1 MSILKVLTNDRL
13 SNFFLQLKSI
23 LCIFSKIK
31 IERNIYFR
39 LLIDLLN
46 VLREEEY
53 HSPLKDSVGG
63 YDKVDIVIGTV
74 PTASKSLKNIK
85 HTPFSLP
92 RDSIKNRIR
101 PERQF
106 GVANVRMSAI
116 SAQPG
121 QQRSGIDFNGI
132 KDSKFSIDAE
142 VFDSLSSFYPQS
154 SQWPTRLSS
163 KASAGKASEAQTTSK
178 PSVLTTSKP
187 VVKPAEKTNIEPL
200 EKLFTQLKDTLE
212 TFKKKES
219 QNRKKITKLLNQ
231 SNNSPEGISGPEMT
245 AQETIYVNI
254 WNNVNGELQLAE
266 RKHMS
271 REKFDEI
278 ESTKDF
284 SQLIEMNK
292 NIKVPYTSPTHEFQH
307 SVQVITIQFII
318 R

>member
-1 MSILKVLTNDRL
+1 M
-13 SNFFLQLKSI
+13 
-23 LCIFSKIK
+23 
-31 IERNIYFR
+31 
-39 LLIDLLN
+39 N
-46 VLREEEY
+46 VLREEKY

-74 PTASKSLKNIK
+74 PTASKFIKNIK

-92 RDSIKNRIR
+92 RDSVQNRIR

-121 QQRSGIDFNGI
+121 RQRSGIDFNGI
-132 KDSKFSIDAE
+132 KDSKSSIDAE

-178 PSVLTTSKP
+178 PSVLTSKP

-219 QNRKKITKLLNQ
+219 KNRKKITTLLNQ

-245 AQETIYVNI
+245 VPEIIYVNI

-284 SQLIEMNK
+284 SQLIDMNK
-292 NIKVPYTSPTHEFQH
+292 NIEVPYTSPTQKFEH
-307 SVQVITIQFII
+307 SVRVITIHNKIMLTFKSSMHDCY
-318 R
+318 RVSVRTK

>member
-1 MSILKVLTNDRL
+1 M
-13 SNFFLQLKSI
+13 
-23 LCIFSKIK
+23 K

-46 VLREEEY
+46 LLRKEQY
-53 HSPLKDSVGG
+53 HSPPMDSVGG

-74 PTASKSLKNIK
+74 PTASKFIKNRK

-92 RDSIKNRIR
+92 RDSIKKRIR
-101 PERQF
+101 PEKRQF
-106 GVANVRMSAI
+106 GLSNDRMS
-116 SAQPG
+116 SNSVPPG
-121 QQRSGIDFNGI
+121 QHRSGIDFNGI
-132 KDSKFSIDAE
+132 TKDSKFAIDAE

-154 SQWPTRLSS
+154 SQWPTSLSS
-163 KASAGKASEAQTTSK
+163 KASAGKASEAQTTSR
-178 PSVLTTSKP
+178 PSVLTSKP
-187 VVKPAEKTNIEPL
+187 VVKPAEKTNIESL
-200 EKLFTQLKDTLE
+200 EKLFTQLKDTLQ

-231 SNNSPEGISGPEMT
+231 SNNSPGPEMT
-245 AQETIYVNI
+245 DPEIIYVNI

-284 SQLIEMNK
+284 SQLIDMNK
-292 NIKVPYTSPTHEFQH
+292 NIKVPYTSPTQEFEH
-307 SVQVITIQFII
+307 SVQVITVHNKIKLAFKSSVHVCYCY
-318 R
+318 RVLVRTK